1 MKYVIIS
8 IVAIAAVFGLS
19 FLITGLIR
27 RKLKRKPPM
36 WGHILISIG
45 SGVAA
50 LGVAFLI
57 FANIHYPAD
66 EEARKVL
73 NDPGSI
79 KVSGIEGGYMLDGEG
94 KDTALVFYPGA
105 KVDAESYLPLMKR
118 LAENG
123 VDCFLLKPPMGMAIF
138 DMNAAERIVGKYDY
152 DKWLLSGHSMG
163 GIAAA
168 GCATDNPEKI
178 YGVVLLA
185 SYPNRAMNKDTR
197 LLSIYGSEDKV
208 LEHGAYED
216 AKSYFPQ
223 NAYEVIIEG
232 GNHAG
237 FGNYGKQNG
246 DGTAA
251 ISSEEQQEKTVEE
264 ILKLLEN
271 EI

>member
-19 FLITGLIR
+19 FLIAGLIR

-36 WGHILISIG
+36 GVHILISIA
-45 SGVAA
+45 SGEAA

-66 EEARKVL
+66 AEAKKVL
-73 NDPGSI
+73 NEPGSI

-94 KDTALVFYPGA
+94 KDTAIIFYPGA

-118 LAENG
+118 LVENG

>member
-1 MKYVIIS
+1 MMRL
-8 IVAIAAVFGLS
+8 GR
-19 FLITGLIR
+19 R
-27 RKLKRKPPM
+27 RKLSAPLKVF
-36 WGHILISIG
+36 WSAVFSVLIMAAASIAYLEIYYKADDL
-45 SGVAA
+45 VMDEAA
-50 LGVAFLI
+50 RDPESAVSVTKIKEGYYFDGPGESTAII
-57 FANIHYPAD
+57 FF
-66 EEARKVL
+66 
-73 NDPGSI
+73 S
-79 KVSGIEGGYMLDGEG
+79 
-94 KDTALVFYPGA
+94 GA
-105 KVDAESYLPLMKR
+105 KVQEIAYAPLMQR
-118 LAENG
+118 LAERG
-123 VDCFLLKPPMGMAIF
+123 KDCFLVKVPF
-138 DMNAAERIVGKYDY
+138 RIAFLGTGSADSIMSRYNY
-152 DKWLLSGHSMG
+152 PEWYLAGHSMG

-185 SYPNRAMNKDTR
+185 SYPNRTMNKDTR

-208 LEHGAYED
+208 LEHGAYEN

-264 ILKLLEN
+264 ILKLFED

>member
-66 EEARKVL
+66 AEAKKVL
-73 NDPGSI
+73 NEPGSI
-79 KVSGIEGGYMLDGEG
+79 KVSGID
-94 KDTALVFYPGA
+94 
-105 KVDAESYLPLMKR
+105 
-118 LAENG
+118 
-123 VDCFLLKPPMGMAIF
+123 
-138 DMNAAERIVGKYDY
+138 
-152 DKWLLSGHSMG
+152 
-163 GIAAA
+163 
-168 GCATDNPEKI
+168 
-178 YGVVLLA
+178 GVVLLA

-208 LEHGAYED
+208 LERGAYED
-216 AKSYFPQ
+216 ARSYFPQ

-271 EI
+271 AL

>member
-1 MKYVIIS
+1 MKYVILS

-36 WGHILISIG
+36 WGHILISSG

-66 EEARKVL
+66 AEAKKVL
-73 NDPGSI
+73 NESGSI

-168 GCATDNPEKI
+168 GCATDSPEKI

-216 AKSYFPQ
+216 ARSYFPQ